1 MATRF
6 KEDLIWG
13 EEQYVI
19 RVQNSTG
26 IADRFFQKAQESLK
40 EIEFPNI
47 DSDISEFKTGGWI
60 FNKEITRML
69 SINPTKSAFKELGLY
84 LRAQPF
90 GNLVVFSKYDT
101 VEKDFWD
108 KITSTSVS
116 EKTSQ
121 ISARCK
127 NLAQKEEFTS
137 LLHLGDEIFADA
149 ICVVDPD
156 QDIKKLKAGFAEKR
170 GMASKSNSITSK
182 VMNLIS

>member
-19 RVQNSTG
+19 RVSNSTG
-26 IADRFFQKAQESLK
+26 IADRFFQKAQESLQN
-40 EIEFPNI
+40 IEFPNI
-47 DSDISEFKTGGWI
+47 DSDVSEFKTGGWI
-60 FNKEITRML
+60 FNKEVTRMMTITP
-69 SINPTKSAFKELGLY
+69 SKSAFKELGLF

-108 KITSTSVS
+108 KLLSTSTS
-116 EKTSQ
+116 EKTRE

-127 NLAQKEEFTS
+127 NLAQKEEFIS

-149 ICVVDPD
+149 IAVVDPD
-156 QDIKKLKAGFAEKR
+156 KDAKKLKEQFAKKR
-170 GMASKSNSITSK
+170 QG
-182 VMNLIS
+182 